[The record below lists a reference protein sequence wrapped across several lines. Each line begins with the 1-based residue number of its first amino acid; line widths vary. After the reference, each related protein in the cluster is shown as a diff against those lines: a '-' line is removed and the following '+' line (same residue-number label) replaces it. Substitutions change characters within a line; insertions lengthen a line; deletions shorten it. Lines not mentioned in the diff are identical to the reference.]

1 MIQKK
6 LHSSYELHGMTKT
19 RCLLFS
25 DCDQAAGRCQQSKKG
40 FSSVSRLL
48 IEIHHPQCRLLSIA
62 PCIRTS
68 RGEAEVF
75 LQELLSIFL
84 RALVQRV
91 IRIIEF
97 RLFRA

>member
-6 LHSSYELHGMTKT
+6 LHSSYELHGLTKT

-25 DCDQAAGRCQQSKKG
+25 GCDQAAGRCQQSKKR
-40 FSSVSRLL
+40 FQLRIKTLNRNPSPL
-48 IEIHHPQCRLLSIA
+48 CRLLSIA

-75 LQELLSIFL
+75 LQELVSIFL